1 MTHAVN
7 LLPWRDLRRRQR
19 LRFILLIAT
28 GIMLL
33 GLMILQVCRTVRLQ
47 HLALA
52 TLHATADAQLLA
64 SLKQRELP
72 MREAWQQHQRHRQ
85 QQRRRAAIAA
95 WQPRL
100 QALAADLPAQAWLT
114 RLEYQGVLLTLDGL
128 ALNLQALTSV
138 EAALTRVAGFAPAKA
153 GGTQR
158 DAEGR
163 WQFSFTLTG
172 ARADAD

>member
-1 MTHAVN
+1 MKQQQAMLAALNKETDEAVAN
-7 LLPWRDLRRRQR
+7 EDFETAAHLRDRKKE
-19 LRFILLIAT
+19 
-28 GIMLL
+28 
-33 GLMILQVCRTVRLQ
+33 LQNEM
-47 HLALA
+47 
-52 TLHATADAQLLA
+52 QL
-64 SLKQRELP
+64 K
-72 MREAWQQHQRHRQ
+72 REAWQQHQRHRQ

-100 QALAADLPAQAWLT
+100 LALAADLPAQAWLT

>member
-1 MTHAVN
+1 MTHVVN

-19 LRFILLIAT
+19 LRYVLLLTI
-28 GIMLL
+28 GIVLL
-33 GLMILQVCRTVRLQ
+33 GGMGLLVSRTARLQ
-47 HLALA
+47 RDFLA
-52 TLHATADAQLLA
+52 TLHTTADAQLLA
-64 SLKQRELP
+64 SLKQR
-72 MREAWQQHQRHRQ
+72 QQD
-85 QQRRRAAIAA
+85 QRRSAIAA

>member
-64 SLKQRELP
+64 
-72 MREAWQQHQRHRQ
+72 A
-85 QQRRRAAIAA
+85 RASNARGVAA
-95 WQPRL
+95 
-100 QALAADLPAQAWLT
+100 
-114 RLEYQGVLLTLDGL
+114 
-128 ALNLQALTSV
+128 
-138 EAALTRVAGFAPAKA
+138 APASSSTA
-153 GGTQR
+153 T
-158 DAEGR
+158 A
-163 WQFSFTLTG
+163 
-172 ARADAD
+172 

>member
-85 QQRRRAAIAA
+85 QQRRRAAIAPGNPGC
-95 WQPRL
+95 WRWRQICPR
-100 QALAADLPAQAWLT
+100 
-114 RLEYQGVLLTLDGL
+114 RRG
-128 ALNLQALTSV
+128 
-138 EAALTRVAGFAPAKA
+138 
-153 GGTQR
+153 
-158 DAEGR
+158 
-163 WQFSFTLTG
+163 
-172 ARADAD
+172 

>member
-33 GLMILQVCRTVRLQ
+33 GLMILQVCRAVRLQ

-100 QALAADLPAQAWLT
+100 LALAADLPAQAWLT
-114 RLEYQGVLLTLDGL
+114 RLDY
-128 ALNLQALTSV
+128 
-138 EAALTRVAGFAPAKA
+138 
-153 GGTQR
+153 
-158 DAEGR
+158 
-163 WQFSFTLTG
+163 
-172 ARADAD
+172 

>member
-1 MTHAVN
+1 MAAASTAAPAV
-7 LLPWRDLRRRQR
+7 PAQIGDRRP
-19 LRFILLIAT
+19 AT
-28 GIMLL
+28 
-33 GLMILQVCRTVRLQ
+33 Q
-47 HLALA
+47 
-52 TLHATADAQLLA
+52 
-64 SLKQRELP
+64 
-72 MREAWQQHQRHRQ
+72 
-85 QQRRRAAIAA
+85 
-95 WQPRL
+95 L

-114 RLEYQGVLLTLDGL
+114 RLEYRAYSSRWTA

>member
-1 MTHAVN
+1 MSLIFFPGATCVAATPALRPVVN
-7 LLPWRDLRRRQR
+7 HRHCAAGRDGPAGEPNGASAARLPGD
-19 LRFILLIAT
+19 ASHD
-28 GIMLL
+28 G
-33 GLMILQVCRTVRLQ
+33 
-47 HLALA
+47 
-52 TLHATADAQLLA
+52 DAQLLA
-64 SLKQRELP
+64 SLKQREQA
-72 MREAWQQHQRHRQ
+72 MREAWQQHQRQRQ
-85 QQRRRAAIAA
+85 QYQRRSAIAA

-100 QALAADLPAQAWLT
+100 QVLAADLPAQAWLT

>member
-33 GLMILQVCRTVRLQ
+33 GLMSLQVCRTVRLQ

-72 MREAWQQHQRHRQ
+72 MRVPPHDVSRSRTWDRECFDHDVGNGL
-85 QQRRRAAIAA
+85 RRRLRPSSAARLRP
-95 WQPRL
+95 PRRGPSSRNRP
-100 QALAADLPAQAWLT
+100 ARLAPQCRCSASRVSAVSTVAYHAQLSPSDSST
-114 RLEYQGVLLTLDGL
+114 
-128 ALNLQALTSV
+128 
-138 EAALTRVAGFAPAKA
+138 P
-153 GGTQR
+153 
-158 DAEGR
+158 
-163 WQFSFTLTG
+163 
-172 ARADAD
+172 

>member
-100 QALAADLPAQAWLT
+100 LALAADLPAQAWLT
-114 RLEYQGVLLTLDGL
+114 RLEYHGVLLTLDGL